1 MGRFYENY
9 ERLCRAKGTS
19 PSRVALD
26 IGRSKNAAANWKANG
41 TIPKEDELEAL
52 AEHLGCEVSDFFVP
66 EPRTKRASD
75 YMAYYM
81 MLLDRDVNALEAMS
95 EEEEAL
101 GAIGKLAAS
110 DAREADPQG
119 EVSEL
124 DDYQEDLLAVYDAL
138 DHRDKMKLMNLVYD
152 FAEERG
158 VEL

>member
-66 EPRTKRASD
+66 EPKNKRAESYLDYYYLMLSD
-75 YMAYYM
+75 PDVT
-81 MLLDRDVNALEAMS
+81 LDIIADSYNKRMGELDA
-95 EEEEAL
+95 
-101 GAIGKLAAS
+101 AAS
-110 DAREADPQG
+110 GKPPAKE

-124 DDYQEDLLAVYDAL
+124 DDYQEDLLSVYEAL
-138 DHRDKMKLMNLVYD
+138 DHRDRMKLMNLVYD
-152 FAEERG
+152 FADGHG